1 MDNEKIFIFG
11 VVLLLYEDKF
21 VIFLRYGFMKWV
33 NKENRNIDEIDKNFI
48 WWSCLLLYERFM
60 FDLCVVSEE
69 RCYIRIVC
77 CVMKILVKGLRECLN

>member
-69 RCYIRIVC
+69 RCYIRMVC